1 MHPDFNVISCEEWAQ
16 KSYYCWRKKKNLL
29 PIEKTKITSIFCARC
44 AYQNSTFRKLYFSSI
59 PYCHA
64 AFQKVYSLST
74 PYRHLAFRKVYSL
87 SVHYEDPIVIRC
99 TRRWYFCEKECLD
112 VLTDVFYYREVDRL
126 KSFAEYF
133 MDIY

>member
-1 MHPDFNVISCEEWAQ
+1 MHPDFNGISCEERAQ
-16 KSYYCWRKKKNLL
+16 KSYYGWRKKKNLL

-64 AFQKVYSLST
+64 AFQKVYSLS
-74 PYRHLAFRKVYSL
+74 
-87 SVHYEDPIVIRC
+87 VHYEDPIVIRY

-112 VLTDVFYYREVDRL
+112 VLTDVFYSREVDRL
-126 KSFAEYF
+126 NSYAKYF
-133 MDIY
+133 LDIYEHLAVQSAVMLI